1 VCGVA
6 GACPW
11 VVENGGVV
19 RWEDERYVRVY
30 TRDTLDWL
38 ALGWEAHALFHQIL
52 RKVDRAGLLD
62 LGRSGIGGIA
72 IATGIPEEVVGRA
85 LAKLAADGCVVLKG
99 SYLVVPNFI
108 EAQEAKQS
116 DKQRQR
122 EHREKARSVALSQN
136 VTVEG
141 APVTKRDEM
150 SRGLEGCHA
159 DLVSVTPSL
168 AVPDP
173 LCSLVASSPDP
184 RATGGPILPTTST
197 RLIHCLK
204 VAMEK
209 ARPTR
214 GMYAPGP
221 FSTRDAD
228 ELLRSVGGEQAA
240 EEIAK
245 RIALFVADDT
255 MTPWT
260 VARFCKVYN
269 GIGAPKP
276 RLPGQRNPAQ
286 Y

>member
-1 VCGVA
+1 MSWARLDDRFFVNGKVRKVGPMAKLLDIAAICF
-6 GACPW
+6 CSQ
-11 VVENGGVV
+11 VENDGHFGEEDLPMIALSAGVKSSGKYAAELMEARLWDKEGTSYSV
-19 RWEDERYVRVY
+19 HDYLEYNPSHAELQAKREATKRRVY
-30 TRDTLDWL
+30 
-38 ALGWEAHALFHQIL
+38 AH
-52 RKVDRAGLLD
+52 RNRVSNGVT
-62 LGRSGIGGIA
+62 
-72 IATGIPEEVVGRA
+72 ATVT
-85 LAKLAADGCVVLKG
+85 
-99 SYLVVPNFI
+99 N
-108 EAQEAKQS
+108 
-116 DKQRQR
+116 
-122 EHREKARSVALSQN
+122 SVSN
-136 VTVEG
+136 T
-141 APVTKRDEM
+141 
-150 SRGLEGCHA
+150 
-159 DLVSVTPSL
+159 TPL
-168 AVPDP
+168 PLPDP